1 MYECMHVCT
10 YVYMCVYNIQYSLAE
25 CNGVNYALVIGTYV
39 YLDDFV
45 VKVFTFANPSYC
57 RIYCYT
63 QVLSMHSVL
72 VSLDLGVF

>member
-1 MYECMHVCT
+1 M
-10 YVYMCVYNIQYSLAE
+10 SDW
-25 CNGVNYALVIGTYV
+25 YV

-63 QVLSMHSVL
+63 QALSMHGVL
-72 VSLDLGVF
+72 ISLDLGVF